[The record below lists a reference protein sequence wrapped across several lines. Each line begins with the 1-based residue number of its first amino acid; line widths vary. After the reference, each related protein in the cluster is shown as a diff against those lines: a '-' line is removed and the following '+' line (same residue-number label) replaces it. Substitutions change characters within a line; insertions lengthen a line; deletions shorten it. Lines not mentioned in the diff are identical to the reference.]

1 MHCGDPC
8 QVKTSKEVFDKKTDC
23 LRPKL
28 MPATA
33 RAMLGLATPLPQP
46 KLPPNPQHQ
55 EQPLGG
61 EKKESGNEV
70 LNILRMQLIET

>member
-1 MHCGDPC
+1 MASPA
-8 QVKTSKEVFDKKTDC
+8 
-23 LRPKL
+23 RPKL

>member
-1 MHCGDPC
+1 
-8 QVKTSKEVFDKKTDC
+8 
-23 LRPKL
+23 

-33 RAMLGLATPLPQP
+33 HAMLGLATPL
-46 KLPPNPQHQ
+46 HQ

-70 LNILRMQLIET
+70 LNI